1 MTSPGTS
8 GSVDFS
14 LNGKPV
20 SVSVDPT
27 RRLSQ
32 VLREDLGQTGTKIGC
47 NAGDC
52 GACTVL
58 ADGLSVCACMV
69 PVGRLQGAQIQ
80 TVEGLAEAG
89 IPNRLQKA
97 FLHFG
102 AAQCGICTP
111 GMLMAATALLA
122 ENARPDEAQVKDA
135 LGGVLCRCTGYR
147 KIIQAVMAAH
157 DFDAEPLRAETGTAV
172 GTRLNRLDGEEKV
185 LGTDLFGDDVAGQG
199 ALVLKVIR
207 SPYHRASFSFG
218 DTGGLLVTTPG
229 LIKILTAS
237 DIPGRNLHGVIPDT
251 VDQPVFAVA
260 ETRFKGEAIA
270 AVVGDADAVDKF
282 DVSDFPVTWTERPA
296 YLTPEKALA
305 DNAPLI
311 HANRPGNILMNGIV
325 QRGDLAA
332 GFAHKDATIAE
343 GDFITGFVEHGYI
356 EPEAGL
362 AMRVGDRLEMHVCT
376 QSPYMDRDDTAAIL
390 GIAKEDVRIIP
401 TAVGGGFGSKLDLS
415 VQPYIALA
423 AWLLDRPVRMT
434 YSRQETMMSTTK
446 RHPSAIKARISADKQ
461 GKLLSMDFNGVFNTG
476 AYASWGPTVGNRV
489 PVHASGPYIYDA
501 YRARS
506 QAVHTHCVPSGAFRG
521 FGVPQS
527 SIVQETLFDELADK
541 LAIDRLDFRLRN
553 ALVNGATTV
562 CGQVFS
568 EGVGIKDCLQSLKPH
583 WDRALSEAD
592 GFNAASDGS
601 LRRGVGVA
609 GMWYGCGNTS
619 LPNPSTIKVAIR
631 NDGQVVLFQ
640 GAVDVGQ
647 GANTVIT
654 QICADAAGL
663 DILNFSLVY
672 GDTDLTA
679 DAGKT
684 SASRQTFISGKASY
698 LAGQDLRKKI
708 LRMVNASEDARLAI
722 NGSKI
727 TAIDTAGRNDID
739 LAALPAD
746 EDGFVF
752 TGEGTFD
759 PPTVALDENGQGEPY
774 AVFGYGAHMM
784 ELEVDTRLGTVRLIK
799 LTAAHDVGKAINPTL
814 IEGQIEGGAAQ
825 GLGLALMEEF
835 VPGRTEN
842 LHDYLI
848 PTIGDVPEVESIL
861 VEVPNAHGPYG
872 AKGIGEQVLIP
883 TAPAILNAIR
893 NATGA
898 VLRDM
903 PATPEKV
910 RNAVLRAKGN

>member
-1 MTSPGTS
+1 MTAP
-8 GSVDFS
+8 VAFS
-14 LNGKPV
+14 LNGK
-20 SVSVDPT
+20 SVSVNVDPL
-27 RRLSQ
+27 RRLSD
-32 VLREDLGQTGTKIGC
+32 VLREELGQTGTKVGC

-58 ADGLSVCACMV
+58 ADGKSVCACMV
-69 PVGRLQGAQIQ
+69 PAGRLEGMEIQ
-80 TVEGLAEAG
+80 TIEGLAEEE

-111 GMLMAATALLA
+111 GMLMAATGLLTS
-122 ENARPDEAQVKDA
+122 NAHPSEDQVKEA

-157 DFDAEPLRAETGTAV
+157 EFDIEPLTTNIGSAV
-172 GTRLNRLDGEEKV
+172 GARLNRLDGEEKV
-185 LGTDLFGDDVAGQG
+185 LGTDRFGDDLADQDT
-199 ALVLKVIR
+199 AVLKAIR
-207 SPYHRASFSFG
+207 SPFHRASFQIG
-218 DTGGLLVTTPG
+218 DLEAFVAGTPG
-229 LIKILTAS
+229 LLKVLTAG

-251 VDQPVFAVA
+251 VDQPVFAEA

-270 AVVGDADAVDKF
+270 AVGGEAAAMRLF
-282 DVSDFPVTWTERPA
+282 DISDFPVTWNELPA
-296 YLTPEKALA
+296 CMTPDESLA
-305 DNAPLI
+305 ETAPLM
-311 HANRPGNILMNGIV
+311 HANRAGNILMNGLV
-325 QRGDLAA
+325 QRGDLAP
-332 GFAHKDATIAE
+332 GFDHRDAITVE
-343 GDFITGFVEHGYI
+343 GDFSTGFVEHGYI
-356 EPEAGL
+356 EPEAGI
-362 AMRVGDRLEMHVCT
+362 ARRVGNRIEIQACT
-376 QSPYMDRDDTAAIL
+376 QAPYMDRDDTAAIL
-390 GIAKEDVRIIP
+390 GIAKEDVRVIP

-434 YSRQETMMSTTK
+434 YSRQETMMATTK
-446 RHPSAIKARISADKQ
+446 RHPSSINARISADKQ

-506 QAVHTHCVPSGAFRG
+506 KAVHTNCPPSGAFRG

-527 SIVQETLFDELADK
+527 SIVQETLFDELAIK
-541 LAIDRLDFRLRN
+541 LGIDRLEFRLRN
-553 ALVNGATTV
+553 ALVNGAPTV
-562 CGQVFS
+562 CGQVF
-568 EGVGIKDCLQSLKPH
+568 ENGVGIKDCLQGLRSH
-583 WDRALSEAD
+583 WDRALAD
-592 GFNAASDGS
+592 ADKFNATSDGA

-631 NDGQVVLFQ
+631 SDGKVVLFQ

-647 GANTVIT
+647 GANTVIS

-663 DILNFSLVY
+663 DIAGFELVY

-698 LAGQDLRKKI
+698 LAGVDIRKKI
-708 LRMVNASEDARLAI
+708 LRMVNAGEDAVLAI
-722 NGSKI
+722 QNGKI
-727 TAIDTAGRNDID
+727 VARGNAEKTEID
-739 LAALPAD
+739 LAALPVD

-752 TGEGTFD
+752 TGTGTYD
-759 PPTVALDENGQGEPY
+759 PPTVPLDANGQGEPY
-774 AVFGYGAHMM
+774 AIFGYGAHMM
-784 ELEVDTRLGTVRLIK
+784 ELEVDTALGTVRLIK
-799 LTAAHDVGKAINPTL
+799 LTAAHDVGRAINPTL

-835 VPGRTEN
+835 IPGRTEN

-848 PTIGDVPEVESIL
+848 PTIGDVPEVQSLLI
-861 VEVPNAHGPYG
+861 EVPNDHGPYG

-893 NATGA
+893 HATGA

-910 RNAVLRAKGN
+910 RNAILRAKGA